1 MKDKKTLLV
10 TGASGDI
17 GSALIRE
24 VVSGYDRIFALYN
37 HSEDQVRRLQQ
48 ETGDRVIPLR
58 ADFFDQA
65 MVERCIE
72 EICRSGFMPD
82 HIVHLVAPKASRKQF
97 AKTGWAEYETGIQ
110 VSIRSIYEILHA
122 FIPNMVKNRY
132 GKIVLMLTSCTLN
145 MPPGCQSSYVTVKY
159 ALLGLMKSL
168 SVEYAGKGIT
178 VNAVSPG
185 MTETRFLSELPELI
199 VQQNATDCPMG
210 RNLKEQDVIP
220 AFTYLLSD
228 GADMVTGMNL
238 EVTGGSR

>member
-24 VVSGYDRIFALYN
+24 SALGYDRIFALYN
-37 HSEDQVRRLQQ
+37 HSEDRVKRLQQ
-48 ETGDRVIPLR
+48 GTGNRVIPLR
-58 ADFFDQA
+58 ADFSDQA
-65 MVERCIE
+65 MVESCIG

-82 HIVHLVAPKASRKQF
+82 HIVHLAAPKVSLRQF
-97 AKTGWAEYETGIQ
+97 AKTGWAEYEAGIQ

-132 GKIVLMLTSCTLN
+132 GKIVLMLTSYTLN
-145 MPPGCQSSYVTVKY
+145 MPPSCLSSYVTVKY

-185 MTETRFLSELPELI
+185 MTETRFLSGLPELI
-199 VQQNATDCPMG
+199 VQQNAADCPVG

-220 AFTYLLSD
+220 AFAYLLSD

-238 EVTGGSR
+238 EVTGGGR

>member
-17 GSALIRE
+17 GSALIWE
-24 VVSGYDRIFALYN
+24 VISGYDRIFALCN
-37 HSEDQVRRLQQ
+37 HSEDRVKQLQQ
-48 ETGDRVIPLR
+48 ETGGRVIPLR
-58 ADFFDQA
+58 ADFSDQA
-65 MVERCIE
+65 MVESCIE
-72 EICRSGFMPD
+72 EIRRSGFMPD
-82 HIVHLVAPKASRKQF
+82 HIVHLAAPKVFQKQF
-97 AKTGWAEYETGIQ
+97 AKTCWVEYETGIQ
-110 VSIRSIYEILHA
+110 ISFRSIYEILHA

-145 MPPGCQSSYVTVKY
+145 MPPRFLSSYVTVKY

-178 VNAVSPG
+178 VNAVSPS
-185 MTETRFLSELPELI
+185 MTETRFLSEMPELI
-199 VQQNATDCPMG
+199 VQQNAADCPMG

-220 AFTYLLSD
+220 AFAYLLSD